1 MEALLFTANGGRFLT
16 RLTALDE
23 ILMPA
28 RLSRLPGAPDFIA
41 GLLNLRGEALP
52 VLTLAE
58 RLGGRPPSD
67 WRHGNRVLCFTA
79 AGRPLGL
86 VVDAVTGISTLGD
99 EQRRPPILSE
109 RAARGCADLWL
120 IDGGIT
126 QEICLPD
133 LLTPAELGLLRDLV
147 PGSAA

>member
-1 MEALLFTANGGRFLT
+1 MEALLFAANGGRFLT
-16 RLTALDE
+16 RLAALDE

-28 RLSRLPGAPDFIA
+28 RLSPLPGAPGFIA

-58 RLGGRPPSD
+58 RLGGIRPSG
-67 WRHGNRVLCFTA
+67 WRHGNRILRFAA
-79 AGRPLGL
+79 AGHPLGL
-86 VVDAVTGISTLGD
+86 IVDTVAGIRTLGD

-109 RAARGCADLWL
+109 RSGGGCTDLWL
-120 IDGGIT
+120 IDGAMI

-133 LLTPAELGLLRDLV
+133 LLTPAELGLLRDLA
-147 PGSAA
+147 PGTAA